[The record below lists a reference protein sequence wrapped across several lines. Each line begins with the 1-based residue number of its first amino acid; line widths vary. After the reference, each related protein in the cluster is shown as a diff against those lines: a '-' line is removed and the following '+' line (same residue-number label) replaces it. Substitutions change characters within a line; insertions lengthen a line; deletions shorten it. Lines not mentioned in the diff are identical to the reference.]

1 MEPEGWAD
9 AELEARAA
17 LTRRHLRLMLRAC
30 LPIALLAG
38 AFSPLSRAQE
48 LLSGDEQNVVNFAF
62 ATQLGSGVYSV
73 SGRTL
78 QIYRLPF
85 GHTLKSTDDSGFGI
99 KLTLPVTLGFL
110 DFELQDVANGTLG
123 HQCPDPANKP
133 TVMDRVIEMFPYTIE
148 LALGASRAQLR
159 RGFIAFG
166 RKTRV
171 TRSTFELQT
180 HRADHGQRRV
190 ERAGRQQE

>member
-1 MEPEGWAD
+1 MESEGGAD

-17 LTRRHLRLMLRAC
+17 LTRHQRLMLRAY

-38 AFSPLSRAQE
+38 AFSPLAQAQS

-85 GHTLKSTDDSGFGI
+85 SH
-99 KLTLPVTLGFL
+99 
-110 DFELQDVANGTLG
+110 
-123 HQCPDPANKP
+123 
-133 TVMDRVIEMFPYTIE
+133 
-148 LALGASRAQLR
+148 
-159 RGFIAFG
+159 
-166 RKTRV
+166 
-171 TRSTFELQT
+171 RS
-180 HRADHGQRRV
+180 
-190 ERAGRQQE
+190 